1 MNPILK
7 QAGFSPNDR
16 VCIIHADDV
25 GMCQASLAA
34 FEDMLEVG
42 LVTSGSTMVPCSW
55 FPATAAFC
63 RANPQVDMGVHIT
76 LTCEW
81 DAYRWGPLSTRDPQS
96 GLMDEEGYFPR
107 TPQHIWEQAD
117 LAAALGEVD
126 VQLARAAAAG
136 IDITHAEDHMA
147 ALLHP
152 RLFAPFI
159 ELLLRRGIPIRQGR
173 PQPPQDGE
181 GGWDAANR
189 EVLLQAAARGAA
201 LIDCGGGFSLDEP
214 EGKIERAREFFTR
227 MPPGGLSLLVGH
239 PAQDTPEL
247 RAIAPDWRGRV
258 ADYQALMSR
267 ELKADAHR
275 LGVQLIG
282 FRQLRPLLTRPT
294 PSIRCI

>member
-7 QAGFSPNDR
+7 QAGFSPTDR

-63 RANPQVDMGVHIT
+63 RVNPMVDMGVHIT

-81 DAYRWGPLSTRDPQS
+81 DAYRWGPLSTRDPGS
-96 GLMDEEGYFPR
+96 GLLDEEGYFPR
-107 TPQHIWEQAD
+107 TPQHIWEKAD
-117 LAAALGEVD
+117 LTAARREVE
-126 VQLARAAAAG
+126 VQLERAAVAG

-159 ELLLRRGIPIRQGR
+159 ELLLQRGIPIRAGR
-173 PQPPQDGE
+173 PKPLQPGE
-181 GGWDAANR
+181 GGWEAANR
-189 EVLLQAAARGAA
+189 EVLLQAEARGAA
-201 LIDCGGGFSLDEP
+201 LIDFGSGFSLDEP
-214 EGKIERAREFFTR
+214 EGKLERARELFTR

-239 PAQDTPEL
+239 PAKDTPEL

-258 ADYQALMSR
+258 ADYEIFMSR
-267 ELKADAHR
+267 ELKAEAHR

-282 FRQLRPLLTRPT
+282 FRELKPFI
-294 PSIRCI
+294 S